1 MSFFVVVGLLVLLY
15 VVPELLRPKQQ
26 QYEYPEL
33 PDLEPATAPP
43 PPPLYYEYEGE
54 GVSMEH
60 SRFAGAGKA
69 DDQVEKWKTQV
80 AMPVERAVPNISSN
94 EDPWAGRLNS
104 HDITNGVIFA
114 EILQPPRSKRPLQCW
129 RRR

>member
-1 MSFFVVVGLLVLLY
+1 MSIYVVLGLLVLLY
-15 VVPELLRPKQQ
+15 IVPELLRPKRQ

-33 PDLEPATAPP
+33 PDLETTRTPP
-43 PPPLYYEYEGE
+43 PFTYEGE

-60 SRFAGAGKA
+60 SRFADTGKA
-69 DDQVEKWKTQV
+69 DGRAKSLKLQST
-80 AMPVERAVPNISSN
+80 MPEEIAVPLVVADV
-94 EDPWAGRLNS
+94 DPWVGHLSS

-129 RRR
+129 RKR